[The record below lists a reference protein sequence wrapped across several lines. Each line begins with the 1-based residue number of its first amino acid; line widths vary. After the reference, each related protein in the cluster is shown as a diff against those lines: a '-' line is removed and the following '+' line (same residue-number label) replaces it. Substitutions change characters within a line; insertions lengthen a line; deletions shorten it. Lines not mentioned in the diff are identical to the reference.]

1 MLDSNFWE
9 NYFKVYDVL
18 NLLIPYQEL
27 LEKICNE
34 LNIIPGEKILEAGC
48 GTGNLA
54 LKIKEKGA
62 NVVGLDNCKEALDIY
77 RQKDPTAEL
86 VLASLEEKLP
96 FPDNFFDKITSNNTI
111 YAIPKEKQ
119 LLTLKE
125 LYRILKPNGE
135 IVISNPKKG
144 WKPGKIYTKGIIEN
158 FKQEGILTTLL
169 KIIKLI
175 IPTLKIFYYN
185 YKIKKEVQYYFC
197 DIEEQKLLL
206 ENAGF
211 KKIANTK
218 LLYAK
223 QAILNSAYKI

>member
-1 MLDSNFWE
+1 MLDSNFWK

-27 LEKICNE
+27 LETICNE

-54 LKIKEKGA
+54 LKIKEKEA